1 MASPSWCSLSRM
13 VLLIINDNVLNT
25 VPESEEPPAEGV
37 SIPHD
42 PLTLPYCWVS
52 AAAGA
57 LESTVMVDF
66 PDPG

>member
-1 MASPSWCSLSRM
+1 MIMYWTQSLSQ
-13 VLLIINDNVLNT
+13 
-25 VPESEEPPAEGV
+25 EPPADGV